1 MHAPVRRWR
10 WKWSTRPNKR
20 EAPQA
25 KDAQKEASIADLEA
39 KLASA
44 KQTIEELQATAVAS
58 DIKER
63 ERESRNALAMLEA
76 SLEAK
81 EKAALAQQHIQATQL
96 ALKAKCG
103 NIEERKDARAALKL
117 VPWKASKPPSN

>member
-1 MHAPVRRWR
+1 MEL
-10 WKWSTRPNKR
+10 S
-20 EAPQA
+20 
-25 KDAQKEASIADLEA
+25 KD
-39 KLASA
+39 
-44 KQTIEELQATAVAS
+44 
-58 DIKER
+58 
-63 ERESRNALAMLEA
+63 ALAMLEA